1 MDTNFDNTKWKGKQ
15 VTQHWSAA
23 LHHDGGVDE
32 AGGGHGLAEGGGH
45 GPARGG
51 AHLLPVLLLTPATQP
66 RWRASFVI
74 SFRAIKR
81 KPGIKVWIK
90 VPTSAF
96 TFKILC

>member
-1 MDTNFDNTKWKGKQ
+1 MDTNFDNTKCKGKQ
-15 VTQHWSAA
+15 VPQHWSAA

-74 SFRAIKR
+74 SFRASNEG
-81 KPGIKVWIK
+81 PYYGLHLV
-90 VPTSAF
+90 
-96 TFKILC
+96 

>member
-15 VTQHWSAA
+15 VTQYWSAG

-66 RWRASFVI
+66 RWRFI
-74 SFRAIKR
+74 CN
-81 KPGIKVWIK
+81 
-90 VPTSAF
+90 
-96 TFKILC
+96 LL